1 MSDTATTAS
10 ALGRRFVEALAIKDA
25 EALRAVL
32 HPEVDFRGLTP
43 NRFWEAHDRDAVLE
57 IVFGVW
63 FGADDE
69 LEELVLMHSDAFADR
84 EQVRFRFRG
93 SNRDGPMVVEQQAY
107 LTERDGLIGWM
118 RVVCSGQR
126 PLSLTRIR
134 TPHVASGRSRT
145 RTWDLF
151 LIREAL

>member
-93 SNRDGPMVVEQQAY
+93 RNRDGPMVVEQQAY

-126 PLSLTRIR
+126 PQ
-134 TPHVASGRSRT
+134 A
-145 RTWDLF
+145 
-151 LIREAL
+151 

>member
-69 LEELVLMHSDAFADR
+69 LEELVLVHSDAFADR

-93 SNRDGPMVVEQQAY
+93 RNRDGPMVVEQQAY

-126 PLSLTRIR
+126 P
-134 TPHVASGRSRT
+134 PA
-145 RTWDLF
+145 
-151 LIREAL
+151 

>member
-126 PLSLTRIR
+126 PL
-134 TPHVASGRSRT
+134 A
-145 RTWDLF
+145 
-151 LIREAL
+151 

>member
-63 FGADDE
+63 FGAEDE

-126 PLSLTRIR
+126 PL
-134 TPHVASGRSRT
+134 A
-145 RTWDLF
+145 
-151 LIREAL
+151 

>member
-1 MSDTATTAS
+1 MRESQLRGSAMSDTTTTAS
-10 ALGRRFVEALAIKDA
+10 ALGRRLVEALAIKDA

-63 FGADDE
+63 FGAEDE
-69 LEELVLMHSDAFADR
+69 FEELVLMHSDAFADR

-93 SNRDGPMVVEQQAY
+93 RNRDGPMVVEQQAY

-126 PLSLTRIR
+126 PL
-134 TPHVASGRSRT
+134 A
-145 RTWDLF
+145 
-151 LIREAL
+151 

>member
-93 SNRDGPMVVEQQAY
+93 RNRDGPMVVEQQAY

-126 PLSLTRIR
+126 P
-134 TPHVASGRSRT
+134 PA
-145 RTWDLF
+145 
-151 LIREAL
+151 